1 MNVVRIAE
9 LRGPLMAGLLWS
21 AFALGSAALRDQG
34 GAVLLVW
41 LPSAVAIASLYCTPK
56 ARWPALL
63 AALFIAQL
71 LTFSWLKIPP
81 VAALGF
87 AVANQVGAPLSASAG
102 AVAVLG
108 GVATVI
114 RTMAAPDVGVAG
126 PVTVLVLAALG
137 TAGLTVAGGVL
148 GDRAARAVPMPVSGC
163 AGVCAGCSL
172 VEGCS
177 PTAADPTDEAA
188 PADTAMS
195 ETARD
200 EAATS

>member
-1 MNVVRIAE
+1 MLGITVVAAAMVIGGVALLFVSLLGWRRR
-9 LRGPLMAGLLWS
+9 LPRNRFAGVRTVAS
-21 AFALGSAALRDQG
+21 LRDEE
-34 GAVLLVW
+34 
-41 LPSAVAIASLYCTPK
+41 T
-56 ARWPALL
+56 
-63 AALFIAQL
+63 
-71 LTFSWLKIPP
+71 
-81 VAALGF
+81 F